1 MDLGEILRDV
11 GRDMRREHRADTDIN
26 RTGHAALELADFA
39 GQSLTGVQHDLR
51 VVIEREP
58 SLGRCHAAWFPLQQ
72 LHAEQIFEILDAAR
86 ERGLTDCDTLGRPRK
101 IGAVD
106 DSDEMAELTQ
116 FHDGLQTPV
125 SGRIPLR
132 CGQCMDCA
140 PEMIGLATMRGA
152 TLRLVLGGLM
162 DAWDYIVVGAGS
174 AGCVLAN
181 RLSADPALRVLLLES
196 GPVDRSPY
204 LHVPAALIKAVG
216 NPRYDWC
223 LLADPDKSRN
233 GKVDLWPAGRVLG
246 GSSSING
253 MLFVRGAREDFDG
266 WAALGNQGWSFDEV
280 LPAFRSIETSAI
292 ESSELRGQDGPMS
305 VSRLRTTHPL
315 GEVFLRAASEQ
326 GLPINDDYNGI
337 SQEGVA
343 APQVT
348 QRKGWRCSSAR
359 AFLAPVRHRPNLTVI
374 TGIDVER
381 LVFAEGE
388 LRCIGVETRQRSFL
402 LRPGG
407 EVVLSAGALGSPKIL
422 MHSGIGDLATL
433 AALGLRTRLHRP
445 DVGANLQE
453 HPNSLVC
460 AHVNVHTYN
469 MDATPLRMLRNA
481 IYWAFTGRGPAS
493 SPYPHAVGFLR
504 SSPEEPRPD
513 LQLLFGPFAFSFDE
527 RGILPY
533 DGPAVSIVVNTCR
546 PRARGRLTLRDDN
559 PASPIRISHE
569 LLGDEDDLRRQ
580 IAGCKLAR
588 RLLQASAFKPFMRG
602 EYLPGPATLDDE
614 AWREHVRRTSFLG
627 YHPVG
632 TCRMGIDS
640 AAVVDPRLKVNDVA
654 GLRIADASVMPL
666 LVSANTNAATLMIAE
681 KAAGMI
687 LADRTTS
694 H

>member
-1 MDLGEILRDV
+1 
-11 GRDMRREHRADTDIN
+11 
-26 RTGHAALELADFA
+26 
-39 GQSLTGVQHDLR
+39 
-51 VVIEREP
+51 
-58 SLGRCHAAWFPLQQ
+58 
-72 LHAEQIFEILDAAR
+72 
-86 ERGLTDCDTLGRPRK
+86 
-101 IGAVD
+101 
-106 DSDEMAELTQ
+106 
-116 FHDGLQTPV
+116 
-125 SGRIPLR
+125 
-132 CGQCMDCA
+132 
-140 PEMIGLATMRGA
+140 
-152 TLRLVLGGLM
+152 M
-162 DAWDYIVVGAGS
+162 DAWDYIIVGAGS

-181 RLSADPALRVLLLES
+181 RLSADPSIRVLILES

-223 LLADPDKSRN
+223 LLADPDASRS

-266 WAALGNQGWSFDEV
+266 WAALGNHGWCYEDV

-292 ESSELRGQDGPMS
+292 DSHGLRGRDGPMS

-315 GEVFLRAASEQ
+315 GEVFLRAAREQ
-326 GLPINDDYNGI
+326 GMSVNDDYNGAV
-337 SQEGVA
+337 QEGVA
-343 APQVT
+343 SPQVT
-348 QRKGWRCSSAR
+348 QRRGWRCSSAR
-359 AFLAPVRHRPNLTVI
+359 AFLGPVRSRANLAVM
-374 TGIDVER
+374 TGIDVEQ
-381 LVFAEGE
+381 LVFAERE
-388 LRCIGVETRQRSFL
+388 SRCVGVKTRRRTFML
-402 LRPGG
+402 KPGG
-407 EVVLSAGALGSPKIL
+407 EVILSAGALGSPKIL
-422 MHSGIGDLATL
+422 MHSGIGDLSAL
-433 AALGLRTRLHRP
+433 AALGICTRIHRP
-445 DVGANLQE
+445 AVGANLQE

-513 LQLLFGPFAFSFDE
+513 LQFLFGPFAFSFDE

-533 DGPAVSIVVNTCR
+533 GGPAVSIVVNTCR
-546 PRARGRLTLRDDN
+546 PRARGRLTLRNAD

-580 IAGCKLAR
+580 IAGCKMAR
-588 RLLQASAFKPFMRG
+588 RLLQASAFGPFMRG
-602 EYLPGPATLDDE
+602 EYLPGQATLDDE

-640 AAVVDPRLKVNDVA
+640 DAVVNPRLKVRDVA
-654 GLRIADASVMPL
+654 GLRIADASIMPL
-666 LVSANTNAATLMIAE
+666 IVSANTNAATLMIAE
-681 KAAGMI
+681 KAASMI
-687 LADRTTS
+687 LADRTS
-694 H
+694 GA